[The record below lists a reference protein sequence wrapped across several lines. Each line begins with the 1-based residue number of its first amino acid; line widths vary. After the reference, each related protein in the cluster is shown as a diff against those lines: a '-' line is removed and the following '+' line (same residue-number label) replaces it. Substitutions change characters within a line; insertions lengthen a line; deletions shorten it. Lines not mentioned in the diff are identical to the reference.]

1 MGDIVGVGGS
11 RPSLRNLDFNPGSS
25 GPDPTVSKNM
35 SLNWPIRHS
44 LPGASETRMWDGW
57 RPYLSQQ
64 PLQGIDPPV
73 LAEDA
78 LAEVPVAQSSKQP
91 PALDIPR
98 SGFPAS

>member
-1 MGDIVGVGGS
+1 
-11 RPSLRNLDFNPGSS
+11 
-25 GPDPTVSKNM
+25 
-35 SLNWPIRHS
+35 
-44 LPGASETRMWDGW
+44 MWDGW